1 MYLRYLAKYYNE
13 NTKKQE
19 LGFFWAADY
28 LQNNANLKVA
38 DRQKL
43 EKLIHWFDNQLPIPN
58 YYQNKKNRQESKSAT
73 TWFKDTS
80 DKYIKPMNEL
90 AEILELNNVDVQ
102 RISSKKLL
110 GKKIYEDDYQV
121 TIIPYRNIAKKI
133 K

>member
-13 NTKKQE
+13 NTKKQK

-121 TIIPYRNIAKKI
+121 TIIPYRDIAKKI